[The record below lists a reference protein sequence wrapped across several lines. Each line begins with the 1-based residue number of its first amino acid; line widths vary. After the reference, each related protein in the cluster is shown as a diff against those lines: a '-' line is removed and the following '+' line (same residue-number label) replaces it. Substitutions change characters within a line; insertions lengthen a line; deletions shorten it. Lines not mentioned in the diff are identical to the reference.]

1 MLSLQF
7 AVIFPQ
13 ESMSVRKAEPKTMC
27 DKTLEEEEDEDS
39 GFELVRL
46 FIIALHPDI
55 CFSTLAV
62 VLLLRFF
69 KSLCSCYFFM
79 FRKIHR
85 LLAPRVYLDLLLA
98 QLC

>member
-1 MLSLQF
+1 
-7 AVIFPQ
+7 
-13 ESMSVRKAEPKTMC
+13 MSARKAEPKTVC

-39 GFELVRL
+39 WMEAV
-46 FIIALHPDI
+46 IIALHPDT

-69 KSLCSCYFFM
+69 NSLCLCQFVM

-85 LLAPRVYLDLLLA
+85 LLARRVYLHPLLA